1 MQIIGG
7 KQQKLLL
14 EHTFD
19 IGKFQYYENI
29 IVGEFYEG
37 VHVTFENAIEPITMA
52 KELYRNNEPLVY
64 VSHRLHSYSMDPMG
78 YRKTMNM
85 FPNFHGFAIVST
97 NKYRRMLVSLE
108 KLFIPKPT
116 AVFYELS
123 AAFDWAEQLLAR
135 DRVLYSS
142 L

>member
-1 MQIIGG
+1 MEIIEG

-19 IGKFQYYENI
+19 IGKFQFYTNMV
-29 IVGEFYEG
+29 VGEFYEG
-37 VHVTFENAIEPITMA
+37 VHVTFENAIEPINMA
-52 KELYRNNEPLVY
+52 HELYRNNEPLVY

-78 YRKTMNM
+78 YRKTVSM
-85 FPNFHGFAIVST
+85 FPNFLGFAIVST

-108 KLFIPKPT
+108 KIFIHRPT
-116 AVFYELS
+116 AVFYELNE
-123 AAFDWAEQLLAR
+123 AFDWAEE
-135 DRVLYSS
+135 VLEANKTDHHK